1 MEERLKQR
9 LVGAAVL
16 ASVAVVIVPIALDEP
31 RDVNEDVSSTS
42 VSEIPERPQDRF
54 ETTVTTAL
62 ELPQTPRLD
71 AEVERERERQAS
83 GASAGD
89 RRVESDAPAR
99 VSIATPS
106 EAPAAPRVVV
116 SGASGTEG
124 ADGGREESEAPAAPR
139 VAVSGASGSSASAPA
154 ARRSRTGSGA
164 AERFVRQR
172 AGDGGARG
180 SGQVDGS
187 ARELPEGGECERV
200 ARASPSQGIP
210 RIRRDQPLGAGRDVP
225 RARRAHAR
233 SRQGE
238 RLRSEAEA
246 RDEARGHRGALSRRL
261 TGVTS
266 AGPRTDPGIRE
277 R

>member
-42 VSEIPERPQDRF
+42 ISEIPERPQDRF

-124 ADGGREESEAPAAPR
+124 AEGGEESEASAAPR
-139 VAVSGASGSSASAPA
+139 VAVSGASGGSASAAESPASAAVQPSDSSGNEQATEAPA
-154 ARRSRTGSGA
+154 AAGKWTVQLGSFLK
-164 AERFVRQR
+164 AEN
-172 AGDGGARG
+172 A
-180 SGQVDGS
+180 S
-187 ARELPEGGECERV
+187 ALR
-200 ARASPSQGIP
+200 
-210 RIRRDQPLGAGRDVP
+210 
-225 RARRAHAR
+225 
-233 SRQGE
+233 E
-238 RLRSEAEA
+238 RLR
-246 RDEARGHRGALSRRL
+246 ARGYPAFVETSPSARGEMSRVL
-261 TGVTS
+261 VGPMPDLGKAKDS
-266 AGPRTDPGIRE
+266 AAKLKREMKLEGIVVPYPGG
-277 R
+277 